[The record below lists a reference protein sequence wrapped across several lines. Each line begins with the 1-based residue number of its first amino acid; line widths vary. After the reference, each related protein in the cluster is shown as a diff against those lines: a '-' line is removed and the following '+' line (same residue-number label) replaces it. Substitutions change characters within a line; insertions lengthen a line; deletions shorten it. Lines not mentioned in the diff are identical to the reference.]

1 MTEIR
6 AIVIDGELKTKF
18 IPSETD
24 TIETFLNM
32 YSGITAHLVTNMVT
46 AKIPPE
52 ECSKLVIS
60 AVQAGVDMAIEEA
73 KDGEKN

>member
-6 AIVIDGELKTKF
+6 AMVIDGELKTRL
-18 IPSETD
+18 IPAEKD

-32 YSGITAHLVTNMVT
+32 YSGITAHLVTNMVMS
-46 AKIPPE
+46 KIPPE
-52 ECSKLVIS
+52 ECSKLIIS

-73 KDGEKN
+73 RDGEK